1 MSHPVKTILSMNDS
15 VQSVTRSFS
24 APVRIGTVLCLLFLF
39 AACGSDE
46 ETSAQTSDVQY
57 AMGEPLSD
65 ASLAV
70 VVTSEFGADT
80 LSTQTFEEQVQMA
93 AMQFGILGNPEET
106 RRLRRSL
113 VEEFVLLEHLIFGE
127 AERLSLAASEDDIEQ
142 RMRQIMTQFPDE
154 ESFRQALAG
163 DNLTEEG
170 LREQVGI
177 DITQRAMFDHF
188 AANAEEPEPDE
199 IMAFSESRAE
209 EVRASHILF
218 IPPPSATAEQKDST
232 LHRAEAVLDSIRT
245 TDADFAEMAQRHSQ
259 GPSGPAGGDLGFFSR
274 GDMVEPFEQAA
285 YALSDSGDVTKE
297 PVETSFGYH
306 LIKLTGRRTAALMDS
321 SQARQM
327 ILQERQ
333 RDAVQSE
340 IDRLRA
346 SVTVRINP
354 DVADVDLNASE
365 E

>member
-1 MSHPVKTILSMNDS
+1 MSHPVITILSMNAS
-15 VQSVTRSFS
+15 VQSFIRSFS
-24 APVRIGTVLCLLFLF
+24 APLHAGTALCLLFLL

-46 ETSAQTSDVQY
+46 ETPAETSDVQY

-70 VVTSEFGADT
+70 VVTSEFGTDT
-80 LSTQTFEEQVQMA
+80 LSTQTFEEQVQFA
-93 AMQFGILGNPEET
+93 AMQFGILGNAVET
-106 RRLRRSL
+106 RRLRKSL
-113 VEEFVLLEHLIFGE
+113 VEEFVLLEHLVFGE
-127 AERLSLAASEDDIEQ
+127 ADRLGLAAGEDDIEQ
-142 RMRQIMTQFPDE
+142 RIRQIMAQFPDE

-170 LREQVGI
+170 LREQIGI
-177 DITQRAMFDHF
+177 DITQRAMLDHF

-232 LHRAEAVLDSIRT
+232 LLQAEAVLDSIRAG
-245 TDADFAEMAQRHSQ
+245 ADFAEMAQRHSQ

-285 YALSDSGDVTKE
+285 YALRDSGDVTKE
-297 PVETSFGYH
+297 PIETSFGYH
-306 LIKLTGRRTAALMDS
+306 LIKLTGRRAAALMDS
-321 SQARQM
+321 SEARQM
-327 ILQERQ
+327 ILRERQ

-346 SVTVRINP
+346 SVTVHINP
-354 DVADVDLNASE
+354 DVVDVDLNAPE